1 MDSILKKQKENK
13 KITNEDLLSV
23 LLDQRA
29 KLDELT
35 AKLEE
40 KTKKIEQLE
49 VINQKLETRLT
60 KLECEGVK
68 NNIILKDIPVKTTNK
83 EGKESATETRTI
95 VEQVLKSLEVQVEGC
110 YEAIRFSKSVNPEKP
125 APILVK
131 FWTAEGKR
139 LFYQQLGKKKPK
151 TKSDIVKSLKVNDQ
165 VPESLTDSFKELNKQ
180 AYEFRKSNVGAKT
193 SVRLS
198 WKEGKFI
205 LLAKKATETKFQQL

>member
-1 MDSILKKQKENK
+1 MDSVLKKQKENK

-49 VINQKLETRLT
+49 ITNQKLETRLT
-60 KLECEGVK
+60 KLECDGVK

-95 VEQVLKSLEVQVEGC
+95 VEQVLKS
-110 YEAIRFSKSVNPEKP
+110 
-125 APILVK
+125 
-131 FWTAEGKR
+131 
-139 LFYQQLGKKKPK
+139 
-151 TKSDIVKSLKVNDQ
+151 
-165 VPESLTDSFKELNKQ
+165 
-180 AYEFRKSNVGAKT
+180 
-193 SVRLS
+193 
-198 WKEGKFI
+198 
-205 LLAKKATETKFQQL
+205 